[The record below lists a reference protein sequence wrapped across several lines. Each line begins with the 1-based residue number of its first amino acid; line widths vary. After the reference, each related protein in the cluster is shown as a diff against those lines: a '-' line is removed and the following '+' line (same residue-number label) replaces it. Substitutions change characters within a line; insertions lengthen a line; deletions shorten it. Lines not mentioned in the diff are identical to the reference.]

1 MPSIHKR
8 INLTVPD
15 NIYQRIQTYKQQQGC
30 SNDAGA
36 CLQMIVQYLNSLDEG
51 EKMFQLIQGSSI
63 ETLQAFLQTGAAEI
77 KRVAQLKS
85 AIPEADK
92 AADL

>member
-51 EKMFQLIQGSSI
+51 EKMFHLIQGSSI

>member
-15 NIYQRIQTYKQQQGC
+15 DTYQRIQTYKQQHGC

-51 EKMFQLIQGSSI
+51 ERMFRLIQDSSI
-63 ETLQAFLQTGAAEI
+63 ETLQTFLQTGASEI

-85 AIPEADK
+85 AISEADK

>member
-36 CLQMIVQYLNSLDEG
+36 CLQMIVQYLNGLDEG
-51 EKMFQLIQGSSI
+51 ERMFRLIQDSSI